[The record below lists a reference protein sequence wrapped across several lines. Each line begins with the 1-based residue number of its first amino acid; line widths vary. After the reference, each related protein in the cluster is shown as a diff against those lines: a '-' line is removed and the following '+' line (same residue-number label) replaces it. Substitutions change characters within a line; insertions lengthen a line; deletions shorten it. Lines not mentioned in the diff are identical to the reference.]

1 MKIRR
6 EVVNIDNKRNAYFV
20 DSITNSETVKL
31 FSNEKYENE
40 RYDQF
45 LAQLEVLNIKNTY

>member
-45 LAQLEVLNIKNTY
+45 LAQLEVLNIKNT